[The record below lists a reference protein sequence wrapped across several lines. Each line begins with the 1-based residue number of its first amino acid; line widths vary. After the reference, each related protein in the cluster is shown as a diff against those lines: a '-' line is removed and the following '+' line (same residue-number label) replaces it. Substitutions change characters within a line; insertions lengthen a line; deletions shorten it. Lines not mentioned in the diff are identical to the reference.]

1 MVTTGSGKLSR
12 GTPLKAAEMTLLFVQ
27 YVALSSSGLQK
38 NIVLSNT
45 VNVRRSRVV
54 VPSPEIRSEIEIIN
68 NDINNLVTMLHSYE
82 TLTSCD
88 GITLKKLTNQYSN
101 ASMETILK
109 ENGTPLMIT
118 LEGFMQS
125 HLRVNG
131 LQMWCVS
138 PKC

>member
-45 VNVRRSRVV
+45 ANVRRSRVA

-68 NDINNLVTMLHSYE
+68 NYIVTMWHSYE

-88 GITLKKLTNQYSN
+88 GI
-101 ASMETILK
+101 A
-109 ENGTPLMIT
+109 
-118 LEGFMQS
+118 
-125 HLRVNG
+125 
-131 LQMWCVS
+131 
-138 PKC
+138 